1 MATKRPHSAMNVVHP
16 SRQAQVP
23 GGTAPA
29 KKPRKMGPPIYK
41 KQAHASSVNAIK
53 KRLRDVKRRLE
64 RSQNLPATIRMED
77 ERALAAYEQE
87 LAAADEEKTRQKM
100 IKKYHMVR
108 FFGMSYFLGF
118 MLQCLQCAER
128 QKATRQL
135 KKLRRRLLEAKSEE
149 EVTTIKAKMHVAE
162 VDLNYTQYYPLL
174 QSYISLYPQKDTGGS
189 ETGNQDKYIDDTT
202 KKPPMWAEV
211 EKRMVD
217 GTLNQLRNGSGATV
231 ISQGKSR
238 TSKPTAM
245 KSKASSTQTKTNETS
260 PKHPQ
265 DLNKP
270 NKESAKDP
278 LYQTSN
284 RSERRAAMKAT
295 KASDENEGSDGG
307 FFEE

>member
-1 MATKRPHSAMNVVHP
+1 
-16 SRQAQVP
+16 
-23 GGTAPA
+23 
-29 KKPRKMGPPIYK
+29 
-41 KQAHASSVNAIK
+41 
-53 KRLRDVKRRLE
+53 
-64 RSQNLPATIRMED
+64 
-77 ERALAAYEQE
+77 
-87 LAAADEEKTRQKM
+87 
-100 IKKYHMVR
+100 
-108 FFGMSYFLGF
+108 
-118 MLQCLQCAER
+118 
-128 QKATRQL
+128 
-135 KKLRRRLLEAKSEE
+135 
-149 EVTTIKAKMHVAE
+149 MHVAE
-162 VDLNYTQYYPLL
+162 VDLNYTQYYPLY
-174 QSYISLYPQKDTGGS
+174 QRYISLYPQKGVGGN
-189 ETGNQDKYIDDTT
+189 ETGNQDEHIDDTT